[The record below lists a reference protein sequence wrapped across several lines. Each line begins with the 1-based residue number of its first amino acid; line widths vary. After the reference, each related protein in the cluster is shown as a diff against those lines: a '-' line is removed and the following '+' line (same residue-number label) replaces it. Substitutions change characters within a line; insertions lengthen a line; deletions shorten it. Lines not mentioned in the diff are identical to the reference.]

1 VERDPRKDPRPGD
14 VTKEKS
20 MFGESIIRVTNR
32 DGDIVSFIVG
42 TGRGMDMSLSWWI
55 ETSES
60 DEVLH
65 VAGA

>member
-1 VERDPRKDPRPGD
+1 
-14 VTKEKS
+14 

-42 TGRGMDMSLSWWI
+42 TGLGMDMSLSWWI

-60 DEVLH
+60 DEVLY